1 MSAVHH
7 THTPSRDPFDELD
20 HALAASREF
29 SHLILAAVE
38 ERDAAAIERLS
49 LDRADNSA
57 RIDALLAKTSEI
69 LTAQEA
75 RSLPPRLASSRRA
88 LGEDPRNTGPAMLED
103 CR

>member
-7 THTPSRDPFDELD
+7 THTAGRDPFDELD

-29 SHLILAAVE
+29 SRLILAAVE

-49 LDRADNSA
+49 LGRADNSA

-69 LTAQEA
+69 LTAQEGA
-75 RSLPPRLASSRRA
+75 RCHHDARHHVERSAKALA
-88 LGEDPRNTGPAMLED
+88 TPAIFED